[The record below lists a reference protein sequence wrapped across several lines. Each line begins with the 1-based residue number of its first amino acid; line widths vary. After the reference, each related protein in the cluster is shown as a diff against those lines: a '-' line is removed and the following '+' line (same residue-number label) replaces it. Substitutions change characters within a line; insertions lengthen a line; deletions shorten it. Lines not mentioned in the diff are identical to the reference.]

1 MKILIIEDSNEKYMA
16 LSRVLKRIGVTD
28 PTWVTNLQDGLKLIV
43 EEENKSGPFDF
54 VITDMNYPPAAGA
67 PSDYRSGK
75 KLAEA
80 ILEQGLSPKV
90 VLCSSQR
97 YEIPGVHACIWYS
110 KFGDWE
116 GVLRRI
122 ITAR

>member
-16 LSRVLKRIGVTD
+16 LNRVLKRIGIID
-28 PTWVTNLQDGLKLIV
+28 PTWVTNLQDGLKLII
-43 EEENKSGPFDF
+43 EEENKSEPF
-54 VITDMNYPPAAGA
+54 GA

-80 ILEQGLSPKV
+80 ILEQDLSPKV

-97 YEIPGVHACIWYS
+97 YDIPGVYACVWYS

-116 GVLRRI
+116 GDLRRI
-122 ITAR
+122 ITGN

>member
-16 LSRVLKRIGVTD
+16 LSRVLKRIGVKD
-28 PTWVTNLQDGLKLIV
+28 PLWVTNLQDGLNLIV
-43 EEENKSGPFDF
+43 EEEDKSEPFDF

-97 YEIPGVHACIWYS
+97 YDIPGVHSCVWYS

-116 GVLRRI
+116 GDLRRI

>member
-16 LSRVLKRIGVTD
+16 LNRVLKRIGIID
-28 PTWVTNLQDGLKLIV
+28 PTWVTNLQDGLNLII
-43 EEENKSGPFDF
+43 EQENKFDPFDF

-80 ILEQGLSPKV
+80 ILEQDLSPKV

-97 YEIPGVHACIWYS
+97 YDIPGVYACVWYS

-116 GVLRRI
+116 GDLRRI
-122 ITAR
+122 ITGN